1 MAERIRLS
9 GNRGGQLNTSQ
20 YGFDP
25 AYATAQR
32 LEGINSEESLGFTC
46 TVMVIGMSGV
56 GKSATINSILCQDG
70 AAPTNAYKLGTQGVK
85 EVVGMVHGVRMR
97 FIDTPGLQ
105 PGAALTGKNARLLNQ
120 MSAAFKKY
128 KPDIMLY
135 VDRADVFRCISH
147 LIFCQ

>member
-9 GNRGGQLNTSQ
+9 GNRGGQLDTSQ
-20 YGFDP
+20 VGFE
-25 AYATAQR
+25 AACAAAQR
-32 LEGINSEESLGFTC
+32 LEEGNSEESLAFTC

-56 GKSATINSILCQDG
+56 GKSATINSILCKDN
-70 AAPTNAYKLGTQGVK
+70 AAPINAYKPGTHGVR
-85 EVVGMVHGVRMR
+85 EVTGDVHGVKVR

-120 MSAAFKKY
+120 MHAAFKKY

-135 VDRADVFRCISH
+135 IDRADVFRCGLS
-147 LIFCQ
+147 